1 MNNKAKVV
9 LFVVSF
15 VLLFLTFYFLADFQ
29 LVVALFAAI
38 GGSSSIVVNNTILS
52 RKKVSREVRCN

>member
-1 MNNKAKVV
+1 MNKAKVV

-15 VLLFLTFYFLADFQ
+15 VLLFLAFYFLADFQ

-38 GGSSSIVVNNTILS
+38 GGGSSIVVNNTILS
-52 RKKVSREVRCN
+52 GKK